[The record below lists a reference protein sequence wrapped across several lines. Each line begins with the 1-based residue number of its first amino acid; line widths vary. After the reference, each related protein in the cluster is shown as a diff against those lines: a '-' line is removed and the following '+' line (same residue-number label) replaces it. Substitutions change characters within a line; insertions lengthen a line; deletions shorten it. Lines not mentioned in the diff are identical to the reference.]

1 MLHVVMHIYFK
12 NNLSVD
18 SLHIPTIQYLF
29 IRFCKEYFFN
39 SFYFSKMQLIICNV
53 KSVTMK

>member
-1 MLHVVMHIYFK
+1 MYIYFK

-18 SLHIPTIQYLF
+18 SLHIPRIQYLF
-29 IRFCKEYFFN
+29 IRFYKEKMFFN

-53 KSVTMK
+53 KSITMK